1 MILSDKI
8 WKLLEPAT
16 KLAENLSRDELEKN
30 LYTGYYKLFTYKDS
44 ACVVAETKDSIRIG
58 LGGGKLNEIK
68 KIVDKIEKFA
78 KEKKINYIEILGRTG
93 WEKTLEGYNRKAV
106 LLRKELT

>member
-1 MILSDKI
+1 MILTDKI

-16 KLAENLSRDELEKN
+16 KLAENLSRNELEKN

-44 ACVVAETKDSIRIG
+44 ACVIAETKDSIRIG
-58 LGGGKLNEIK
+58 LGGGKINEIK

-78 KEKKINYIEILGRTG
+78 KEKKINYIEILGRAG
-93 WEKTLEGYNRKAV
+93 WEKSLNGYKRKAI
-106 LLRKELT
+106 LLRKEV

>member
-8 WKLLEPAT
+8 WNLLEPAT
-16 KLAENLSRDELEKN
+16 KLAEDLSREELEKN

-44 ACVVAETKDSIRIG
+44 ACVIAETKDSIRIG
-58 LGGGKLNEIK
+58 LGGGKINEIK

-78 KEKKINYIEILGRTG
+78 KEKKINYIEILGRAG
-93 WEKTLEGYNRKAV
+93 WEKSLNGYKRKAI
-106 LLRKELT
+106 LLRKEV

>member
-1 MILSDKI
+1 
-8 WKLLEPAT
+8 
-16 KLAENLSRDELEKN
+16 
-30 LYTGYYKLFTYKDS
+30 
-44 ACVVAETKDSIRIG
+44 VV
-58 LGGGKLNEIK
+58 LNEIK